1 MDNIL
6 PLSIPQR
13 LPLQIPLQQS
23 VSSAS
28 SMPLSPRGS
37 FSSNTSIVKYAES
50 YRLLMEHQR
59 QVHEEER
66 SLWQIER
73 QELQARVAELES
85 TLRKCQISHLSNV
98 SSPTAISSQIGTTF
112 IDVTNK
118 SSRSMSESTGDEYWR
133 GAGGKSNA
141 QPTRTFSDPEIIP
154 TKIPERW
161 MPSIAEDE
169 STDNTKVTKDRQQ
182 KLRHKP
188 SIDGVKIDKNLD
200 GIIFKPG
207 GLPPEIVKNIMTP
220 QSLSPSDVDSP
231 NRVSPGRIELPSE
244 NKLTADDLYTKY
256 AGHTP
261 LARMDHNI
269 GSQTVSDV
277 PTPTQVEREQPPLE
291 PRPSFV
297 RPPNERADSYFP
309 AIPES
314 IDEDPEL
321 EGPLGLQNDKAAD
334 ANFLE
339 ELDCKLEKVASEP
352 RELAEPSPP
361 SSTAKLEKTK
371 DDKDSDT
378 SFDQGEPEPKLRI
391 KRSMNFGS
399 RFGSSHVGRIF
410 D

>member
-1 MDNIL
+1 
-6 PLSIPQR
+6 
-13 LPLQIPLQQS
+13 
-23 VSSAS
+23 
-28 SMPLSPRGS
+28 
-37 FSSNTSIVKYAES
+37 
-50 YRLLMEHQR
+50 MEHQR

-85 TLRKCQISHLSNV
+85 TLRKCQMSHPSIV
-98 SSPTAISSQIGTTF
+98 SSPTTISSQIGTTF

-154 TKIPERW
+154 PKIPDRW

-169 STDNTKVTKDRQQ
+169 STDRAKVTKDRQQ

-207 GLPPEIVKNIMTP
+207 GLPPEIIKNIMTP
-220 QSLSPSDVDSP
+220 QSLSPSDIDSP
-231 NRVSPGRIELPSE
+231 NRVSPRRIELPSE
-244 NKLTADDLYTKY
+244 NKLAAEDPYTRH

-261 LARMDHNI
+261 LPRMDHNI
-269 GSQTVSDV
+269 GSRTVSDV

-309 AIPES
+309 TIPES

-321 EGPLGLQNDKAAD
+321 EGPLGLQNDRTAD

-352 RELAEPSPP
+352 RELADSSPP
-361 SSTAKLEKTK
+361 TSTAKLEKTK
-371 DDKDSDT
+371 DDKDSDP
-378 SFDQGEPEPKLRI
+378 SFDQDEPEPKLRI

-399 RFGSSHVGRIF
+399 RFGSSRVGRIF